1 MINISFSS
9 PPFSEQLW
17 QEYGTTAPLSEVY
30 AIDFCDRVIQ
40 LMRARQSAQSR
51 DHVHYLIA
59 EARDLTKFYVPEQF
73 VAPPSGDSMEA
84 KMEALKLSKNVAR
97 TEHVIG
103 DLSGT
108 IHLAIDKGTL
118 DCIICSPEG
127 IASIERYFKEVS
139 RLLVPGGYFVLI
151 SCAINKERTSLVDA
165 PKKYNWQV
173 QHVIEQTVVQQ
184 PDPIAAVD
192 PSASQKPVE
201 KTIFT
206 IIVKKL

>member
-1 MINISFSS
+1 M
-9 PPFSEQLW
+9 W
-17 QEYGTTAPLSEVY
+17 HEYSTTAPLSEVY
-30 AIDFCDRVIQ
+30 AVDFCDRVIQ

-51 DHVHYLIA
+51 DHVHYLIG
-59 EARDLTKFYVPEQF
+59 EARDLTQFWVPEQF

-97 TEHVIG
+97 TEHVLG
-103 DLSGT
+103 DLTGKFQ
-108 IHLAIDKGTL
+108 LAIDKGTL
-118 DCIICSPEG
+118 DCVVCSPEG
-127 IASIERYFKEVS
+127 IASIERYFKEVA
-139 RLLVPGGYFVLI
+139 RLLAVGGYFVLI
-151 SCAINKERTSLVDA
+151 SCAINKDRISLVDA

-173 QHVIEQTVVQQ
+173 EHVIEQTVVQQ

-192 PSASQKPVE
+192 PSASNKPVE